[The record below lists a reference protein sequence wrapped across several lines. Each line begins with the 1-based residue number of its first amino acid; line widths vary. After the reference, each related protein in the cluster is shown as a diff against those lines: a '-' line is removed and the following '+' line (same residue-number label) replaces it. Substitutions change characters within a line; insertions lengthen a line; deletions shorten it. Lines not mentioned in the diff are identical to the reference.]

1 MAEPRKICVV
11 TGTRA
16 EYGLLYW
23 LMREIEQDPALELQL
38 IVTGAHLE
46 PKFGNTVDVIERDGF
61 RIDARVPID
70 LSDDTPLGIVKST
83 ALAAS
88 GIADAFEALQPDIV
102 VLLGDRF
109 ETFGAAQAAMIT
121 RRVIAHLYGGEVTEG
136 VIDDP
141 IRHAI
146 TKMSHLHFTSAAPY
160 RDRILQMGEA
170 PANTFNVGAIGL
182 DNIEL
187 LALLDRDALG
197 EEIGLD
203 LTSGYFLVTYH
214 PVTLNDAAPE
224 AGAQALV
231 QALDAFPDKKAIVT
245 GVNAD
250 SGNAAIRRV
259 FEDFAKD
266 NTGRV
271 RMIASMGQRRYL
283 SGMKHCDA
291 VVGNSSSGIVEAP
304 SFGVPTVNIG
314 DRQKGRLHATSV
326 IDCDENTASIV
337 SALQRATGD
346 SHRKAARQTV
356 SPFGVPGVSK
366 KIKRVLA
373 ETPLDGI
380 VLKKFVDLPI
390 GAADADDTRIREIS

>member
-1 MAEPRKICVV
+1 MTAPRKICVV

-16 EYGLLYW
+16 EYGLMYW

-46 PKFGNTVDVIERDGF
+46 PRFGNTVDVIERDGF

-70 LSDDTPLGIVKST
+70 LSDDTPRGIVKST

-88 GIADAFEALQPDIV
+88 GIADAFETLAPDIV

-109 ETFGAAQAAMIT
+109 EIFGAAQAAMIT

-146 TKMSHLHFTSAAPY
+146 TKMSHLHFTSAASY
-160 RDRILQMGEA
+160 RDRILQMGES
-170 PANTFNVGAIGL
+170 PAHTFNVGAIGL
-182 DNIEL
+182 DNIDML
-187 LALLDRDALG
+187 DLLDRDALG
-197 EEIGLD
+197 EDIGLD
-203 LTSGYFLVTYH
+203 LGGGYFLVTYH
-214 PVTLNDAAPE
+214 PVTLNDSVPE

-231 QALDAFPDKKAIVT
+231 QALDAFPDKKVIVT

-259 FEDFAKD
+259 FENFAMG
-266 NTGRV
+266 NAGRV
-271 RMIASMGQRRYL
+271 LMITSMGQRRYL
-283 SGMKHCDA
+283 SAMKHCDA

-314 DRQKGRLHATSV
+314 DRQKGRLHAASV
-326 IDCDENTASIV
+326 IDCAEDAASIA
-337 SALQRATGD
+337 STLRHATGEA
-346 SHRKAARQTV
+346 HRNAARQAV
-356 SPFGVPGVSK
+356 SPFGVPGVSAR
-366 KIKRVLA
+366 IKRVLA
-373 ETPLDGI
+373 ETPLHGI
-380 VLKKFVDLPI
+380 IMKKFVDLPLV
-390 GAADADDTRIREIS
+390 AAEADDSRIREIS

>member
-1 MAEPRKICVV
+1 MSAPRKICVV

-16 EYGLLYW
+16 EYGLMFW

-88 GIADAFEALQPDIV
+88 GIADAFETLQPDIV

-109 ETFGAAQAAMIT
+109 EIFGAAQAAMIS

-136 VIDDP
+136 AIDDA

-160 RDRILQMGEA
+160 RDRILQMGET
-170 PANTFNVGAIGL
+170 PAHTFNVGAIGL

-187 LALLDRDALG
+187 LDLLGRDALG
-197 EEIGLD
+197 ADIELD
-203 LTSGYFLVTYH
+203 LQGGYFLVTYH
-214 PVTLNDAAPE
+214 PVTLKDTAPE

-231 QALDAFPDKKAIVT
+231 EALDAFPDKKVIVT

-250 SGNAAIRRV
+250 SGNAAIREV
-259 FEDFAKD
+259 FEAFAKD
-266 NTGRV
+266 NAGRV
-271 RMIASMGQRRYL
+271 RMITSMGQRRYL
-283 SGMKHCDA
+283 SAMKHCDA
-291 VVGNSSSGIVEAP
+291 VVGNSSSGLVEAP

-326 IDCDENTASIV
+326 IDCDENTASITA
-337 SALQRATGD
+337 ALQRATGD
-346 SHRKAARQTV
+346 AHRKISRQTV

-380 VLKKFVDLPI
+380 IMKKFVDLQPV
-390 GAADADDTRIREIS
+390 GADADDTRIREIS